1 MTPLPFFG
9 NQSLSTLRGEKAG
22 PLLGLFAI
30 RNSHAAMEGYSLT
43 KCRFHCDSGGLIDR
57 FWTSSRSQKGLR
69 SRLLMSVGWWHF
81 CVLMAPPFKY
91 LDFALIDGKLILF
104 PWVGGCHE
112 QRGFVLGLLALACLC
127 RLSSFTPSPSSLQSL
142 HQTRERFVM
151 KTHVILRRKRDA
163 T

>member
-1 MTPLPFFG
+1 MTTVTSWKSRMTPSPSSAINLW
-9 NQSLSTLRGEKAG
+9 SLRGEKAG

-57 FWTSSRSQKGLR
+57 FRTSSRSQKGLR

-112 QRGFVLGLLALACLC
+112 QRGFVLGLLALANVAC
-127 RLSSFTPSPSSLQSL
+127 P
-142 HQTRERFVM
+142 
-151 KTHVILRRKRDA
+151 
-163 T
+163 

>member
-1 MTPLPFFG
+1 MTTVTNWKSRMTPLPFFG
-9 NQSLSTLRGEKAG
+9 NQSLSLRGEKAG

-30 RNSHAAMEGYSLT
+30 RNSHAAMEGDSLT

-81 CVLMAPPFKY
+81 CVFLAPPFKY

-104 PWVGGCHE
+104 PWVGCHE
-112 QRGFVLGLLALACLC
+112 RRGFVLGLLALACLPV
-127 RLSSFTPSPSSLQSL
+127 LYSFPEFPPDQC
-142 HQTRERFVM
+142 F
-151 KTHVILRRKRDA
+151 
-163 T
+163 